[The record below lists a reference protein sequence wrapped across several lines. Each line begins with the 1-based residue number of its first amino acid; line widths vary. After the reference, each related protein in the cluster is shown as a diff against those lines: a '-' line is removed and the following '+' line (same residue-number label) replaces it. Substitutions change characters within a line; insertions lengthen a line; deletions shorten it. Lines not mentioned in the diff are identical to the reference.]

1 MSLRDL
7 IRRIGIQLG
16 FFRAP
21 VWATYRTPS
30 RRAGRFGS
38 RPGGY
43 PW

>member
-21 VWATYRTPS
+21 VWATYRTP
-30 RRAGRFGS
+30 AA
-38 RPGGY
+38 RPWPKPRGY
-43 PW
+43 YW